1 MTLLLYW
8 PFCSLSGFF
17 YCQILSEYLSI
28 PCIKSIAKVK
38 SLQGFILS
46 GNAPFSPVNFFSWV
60 RAFLWML
67 RSKEENVE
75 QHLWQIKILYC
86 LRWWGTGAGDKDKDL
101 LQPGWVAFA
110 PQGPWQPQRGQHN
123 LQCEPHLTSTCIS
136 AKFSTSVCFLSPL
149 WQKHFTGW
157 FTSSKPLCHVS
168 LPQESPFQDK

>member
-1 MTLLLYW
+1 MIFFFVKTLLCLITNEVFQSDLNTQLKKKLQVILVTLLLYW

-101 LQPGWVAFA
+101 QVGSPPAARLGGFCTTGPLAAPKGSAQPPVW
-110 PQGPWQPQRGQHN
+110 
-123 LQCEPHLTSTCIS
+123 
-136 AKFSTSVCFLSPL
+136 
-149 WQKHFTGW
+149 
-157 FTSSKPLCHVS
+157 TSSDFHLYFC
-168 LPQESPFQDK
+168 